1 YQQTY
6 DSLFNKNYKDL
17 QSAKAKAQQQ
27 IGTLRQKGQTQRQVD
42 DRYTQKES
50 LRNNT
55 AKIQSAASVG
65 RDVAEEAAGA
75 LATGASRALRYPLQL
90 AADVGENDD
99 GGIFDRGAKA
109 LERHEDNLQQVYPAY
124 ADTQQNGSF
133 TEKLTL
139 SAIEQ
144 IPN

>member
-1 YQQTY
+1 M
-6 DSLFNKNYKDL
+6 
-17 QSAKAKAQQQ
+17 
-27 IGTLRQKGQTQRQVD
+27 
-42 DRYTQKES
+42 
-50 LRNNT
+50 
-55 AKIQSAASVG
+55 
-65 RDVAEEAAGA
+65 
-75 LATGASRALRYPLQL
+75 RYPLQL

-133 TEKLTL
+133 TEKLAL

-144 IPN
+144 IPNLALSFTGAGAAAKGAQLAGAGAKMTAATAYGTAAATMYPQAYGDGNDSTKQELEEAQAGQLARSPRSTKNCLKAILTTI